1 MTETK
6 LSAEDYP
13 IAEKRPDLVKGARGK
28 SLEDLTLEAVV
39 EGSVT
44 MEDLRVTPL
53 ALRQQAEIARAVE
66 REALARNFERASEMA
81 RLPQLVI
88 MEIYEVLRPGRARD
102 KQVLTDAANRLRDEY
117 SAEQL
122 AAFVEEAS
130 EVYERRG
137 LFSTRY

>member
-1 MTETK
+1 
-6 LSAEDYP
+6 
-13 IAEKRPDLVKGARGK
+13 
-28 SLEDLTLEAVV
+28 
-39 EGSVT
+39 
-44 MEDLRVTPL
+44 
-53 ALRQQAEIARAVE
+53 
-66 REALARNFERASEMA
+66 MA